1 MGKALRTPGA
11 TPHCSTD
18 GQSSHKY
25 IQMNY
30 AVQLAKGTNQQIEY
44 DGFKSKMETT
54 QDLLKEVQFM
64 KSEID

>member
-1 MGKALRTPGA
+1 MTSFKKQSKAANSKG
-11 TPHCSTD
+11 
-18 GQSSHKY
+18 GQ
-25 IQMNY
+25 IIEE
-30 AVQLAKGTNQQIEY
+30 AKNQQIEY